1 MSEKNLMKPVTS
13 MKDVEKAAKKH
24 NVLIPVYN
32 GKEVTNEAFEV
43 LTQEVAHQVW
53 NPNSE
58 NKAIMDSFTLDQL
71 TPEDARLKCQ
81 TIAKGFE
88 LEIKAMEKNFIILT
102 NAKYSTMLL
111 NDERIKK
118 ISTAIFADD
127 KLDNYNIDSRYPY
140 GRGRDG
146 KDTYMLNLSAIFN
159 ADFYAYISLFS
170 TASSVYE
177 EDRNESAIFNPFYI
191 TSYFGNDYTIVSDF
205 AILHANY
212 IATSIIGVL
221 NDIIVDAQ
229 IKEILKEYINNFL
242 SELLDGLNAI
252 FSKAYIIAQQYREYG
267 EYKAIKEYY
276 ENIDKELELQ
286 DSEE

>member
-159 ADFYAYISLFS
+159 ADFYAYSTLFNP
-170 TASSVYE
+170 AVYQEKEDESV
-177 EDRNESAIFNPFYI
+177 IFNPFYI
-191 TSYFGNDYTIVSDF
+191 TSYFGQDYTIISDF

-212 IATSIIGVL
+212 MATSIISVL
-221 NDIIVDAQ
+221 NDTIIDSQ

-242 SELLDGLNAI
+242 SEILDGLNAI
-252 FSKAYIIAQQYREYG
+252 FSKAYVIAQQYREYG
-267 EYKAIKEYY
+267 EYKAIREYY
-276 ENIDKELELQ
+276 EDMYKELEGN
-286 DSEE
+286 SEE